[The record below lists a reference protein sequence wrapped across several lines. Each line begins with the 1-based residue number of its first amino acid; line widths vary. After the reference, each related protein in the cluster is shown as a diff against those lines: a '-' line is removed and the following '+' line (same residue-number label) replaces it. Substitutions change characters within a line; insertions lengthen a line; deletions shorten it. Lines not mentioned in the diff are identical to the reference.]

1 MDGVELLHDHLL
13 FAVSVVALLV
23 IFICVWLLFREYFQW
38 RRNMDI
44 MLRRARQPLLI
55 VVIVRK
61 VFGRRAKV
69 EKVIAGQLDE
79 DFSATALRRQIARS
93 LAEPIEPE
101 AGATEAGAREAGD
114 EAAKD
119 EQPGTPPPPVRD
131 PRLF

>member
-101 AGATEAGAREAGD
+101 AGAGEAGAREAGD

>member
-1 MDGVELLHDHLL
+1 MPIPLAQEGAALANDHLL
-13 FAVSVVALLV
+13 FLVSLLALAV
-23 IFICVWLLFREYFQW
+23 IFVCVWLLFREYFHW
-38 RRNMDI
+38 RRNMEI

-79 DFSATALRRQIARS
+79 DFSPGALRRQINATLR
-93 LAEPIEPE
+93 EPIDPQPDPAHTPEPP
-101 AGATEAGAREAGD
+101 A
-114 EAAKD
+114 
-119 EQPGTPPPPVRD
+119 D

>member
-61 VFGRRAKV
+61 VFGRHAKV

-101 AGATEAGAREAGD
+101 AGAEEAGAREAGD

-119 EQPGTPPPPVRD
+119 EQPGTPAPPVRD

>member
-1 MDGVELLHDHLL
+1 VPIPLAQQGAALANDHLL
-13 FAVSVVALLV
+13 FLVSLVALVV
-23 IFICVWLLFREYFQW
+23 IFVCVWLLFRDYFQW
-38 RRNMDI
+38 RRNVDI

-79 DFSATALRRQIARS
+79 DFSPTALRRQIART
-93 LAEPIEPE
+93 LAEPVDSEE
-101 AGATEAGAREAGD
+101 DEEDQRSGD
-114 EAAKD
+114 QTVAA
-119 EQPGTPPPPVRD
+119 PPPRD

>member
-1 MDGVELLHDHLL
+1 
-13 FAVSVVALLV
+13 
-23 IFICVWLLFREYFQW
+23 
-38 RRNMDI
+38 
-44 MLRRARQPLLI
+44 
-55 VVIVRK
+55 
-61 VFGRRAKV
+61 
-69 EKVIAGQLDE
+69 VIAGQLDE

-101 AGATEAGAREAGD
+101 AGAEEAGAREAGD